1 MLQSGFKATGLRVE
15 QGARSTGVVCFSIHV
30 APLGL
35 WGVVILTCYKHVAPL
50 GLVKHNTYRTNR
62 TQIPVTYELTSL
74 AFCASG
80 KMPDLRVVL
89 VMAYGARAISYVVLL
104 GLVKHNTYRTNRT
117 QIPVTYEST
126 SLAFCASGKMLDLR
140 VVLVMAYG
148 ARAISHVVLLGLTRN
163 NG

>member
-1 MLQSGFKATGLRVE
+1 MLQSGFKATGLRVG
-15 QGARSTGVVCFSIHV
+15 QDAQPTGVVCFSTHV

-89 VMAYGARAISYVVLL
+89 VMAYGARA
-104 GLVKHNTYRTNRT
+104 
-117 QIPVTYEST
+117 
-126 SLAFCASGKMLDLR
+126 M
-140 VVLVMAYG
+140 
-148 ARAISHVVLLGLTRN
+148 SHVVLLGLTRN

>member
-1 MLQSGFKATGLRVE
+1 MSHWSFGVWRCSHITCRPAGAMKRVRCPTYRCVQGTANGVCLLPSTFGTITGWETCCYEELWYG
-15 QGARSTGVVCFSIHV
+15 QDARSTGVVCFSTHV

-62 TQIPVTYELTSL
+62 TQLPVTYELTSL

-89 VMAYGARAISYVVLL
+89 VMAYGARAIS
-104 GLVKHNTYRTNRT
+104 
-117 QIPVTYEST
+117 
-126 SLAFCASGKMLDLR
+126 
-140 VVLVMAYG
+140 
-148 ARAISHVVLLGLTRN
+148 HVVLLGLTRN